1 MRPEPAL
8 GTLIKT
14 TCAWEWGFVSVSP
27 IRPCLSRWYP
37 RLISREGLLARIA
50 PRGPVPLLNP
60 AYPQEHTFPVGGR
73 IFR

>member
-1 MRPEPAL
+1 MRL
-8 GTLIKT
+8 GM
-14 TCAWEWGFVSVSP
+14 GFRIGVP
-27 IRPCLSRWYP
+27 HPPLACLSRWYP

-50 PRGPVPLLNP
+50 PWGPVPLLNP